1 MAAVHESGDVS
12 AIGKEET
19 VSVTRL
25 FGCVLAIVL
34 LSASEAWT
42 AAPKASPP
50 VALTPAGEKLLARYS
65 SMLDELRAEINRS
78 LPRLDTK
85 DKDAFIAAY
94 TAEAKAMAAEL
105 NAMRDTAT
113 AKDKEAAAKA
123 REAAKAALAQ
133 AQAAARQ
140 PVESVMK
147 AVQPFLAADA
157 LDAKLAKAAVLA
169 QATPRGLAEYA
180 QQGQEQE
187 ARIEKLLGDARVM
200 QEMLIA
206 DGAKDGKYGRAME
219 IFEAINKASSRAGA
233 GLFRRLAL
241 AVSLEHA
248 VPIAQS
254 NPQAS
259 TDAPAI
265 VDPVKRY
272 LHYEKA
278 FLDGELDPAF
288 KSLSAWEY
296 RHVVNSDAPDEILA
310 WGREMLRNY
319 RPDHIRTDNEG
330 WRYSIAVKTDV
341 KYGSQDVKND
351 LPTLQ
356 NYQNIIKN
364 GGVCGRR
371 AFFGRFILRSF
382 GIPTVARPQR
392 GHAALAR
399 WTPQG
404 WVINLG
410 AGWEW
415 GWTDFGQGPDF
426 VLMTQAR
433 KNEKAYLQVQ
443 RAQWLGDIFGEKRAF
458 GFNSPP
464 SGFWNGAALYRQ
476 RAIAAES
483 KAVALGPLGEDIGES
498 NESKESVPVEKTPI
512 SEADRKVVVDRNGV
526 ITIPAIALSKPTG
539 NSAQFLAMKG
549 FFGGVQL
556 HCVRD
561 LKNPQEFE
569 YAVDVPRAGKYTL
582 VAQVVTVQSDQKL
595 LLKQNNAQQAVE
607 IAVPYTVGRWE
618 STPPVEITLVK
629 GTNVLHFTRPAPSG
643 GLTIKQFTLTPVK

>member
-1 MAAVHESGDVS
+1 VNW
-12 AIGKEET
+12 K
-19 VSVTRL
+19 RL
-25 FGCVLAIVL
+25 FGCVLAIL
-34 LSASEAWT
+34 ILGASQAWT
-42 AAPKASPP
+42 AAPKAAPP
-50 VALTPAGEKLLARYS
+50 VALTPAGEKLFERYS
-65 SMLDELRAEINRS
+65 SMLDELRTEIGKA
-78 LPRLDTK
+78 LPQLDARL
-85 DKDAFIAAY
+85 KDAFVAAY
-94 TAEAKAMAAEL
+94 TAEAKAIAAEL
-105 NAMRDTAT
+105 NAMRATAG

-123 REAAKAALAQ
+123 HEAAKAALAQ
-133 AQAAARQ
+133 VQAAARQ
-140 PVESVMK
+140 PVEAAMK
-147 AVQPFLAADA
+147 AVQPFLAGGA

-169 QATPRGLAEYA
+169 QATPRGLAEFA
-180 QQGQEQE
+180 QQGKEQE
-187 ARIEKLLGDARVM
+187 ALVEKLLGDARLM
-200 QEMLIA
+200 QEMLAA
-206 DGAKDGKYGRAME
+206 DGAKDRKYGRAME
-219 IFEAINKASSRAGA
+219 IFEAINKASSRASA

-248 VPIAQS
+248 VPIPQS
-254 NPQAS
+254 NPQAR
-259 TDAPAI
+259 TDAPAV

-288 KSLSAWEY
+288 KNLSAWEY
-296 RHVVNSDAPDEILA
+296 RYVVNSDAPDEILA

-319 RPDHIRTDNEG
+319 RPDHIRTENQG

-356 NYQNIIKN
+356 NYQNIINN

-410 AGWEW
+410 AGWGW
-415 GWTDFGQGPDF
+415 GWTDFGQDTDF
-426 VLMTQAR
+426 LVMTQAR
-433 KNEKAYLQVQ
+433 KNDKAYLQVQ

-458 GFNSPP
+458 GFNAPP

-483 KAVALGPLGEDIGES
+483 KATVLGPLGQDIAES
-498 NESKESVPVEKTPI
+498 NESKEAVPVEKTPI
-512 SEADRKVVVDRNGV
+512 GEADRKVVVDRNGV
-526 ITIPAIALSKPTG
+526 ITVPAIALSKPTG
-539 NSAQFLAMKG
+539 NSAQFLPMRG
-549 FFGGVQL
+549 FSGGVQL

-569 YAVDVPRAGKYTL
+569 YAIEVPRAGKYAL
-582 VAQVVTVQSDQKL
+582 AAQVVTVQSNQKL
-595 LLKQNNAQQAVE
+595 LLKLNNSPQAVDV
-607 IAVPYTVGRWE
+607 AVPYTVGRWE
-618 STPPVEITLVK
+618 TTPPVEITLVQ
-629 GTNVLHFTRPAPSG
+629 GVNVLHFTRPAPSG